1 VRHPDQ
7 LAAAVRRRALL
18 VLADIAILGSL
29 WPLAAHLVG
38 GDTTPDA
45 LIVLG
50 LLPTLC
56 LTRQWCRVGDLAREP
71 GWLRRAFPAFG
82 MVAGGFCFLVIALL
96 IARSLFG
103 GSHGLLSLLLWVI
116 GAGVWILTSRWF
128 PTPGGDQMRKRIAF
142 AGHPES
148 VARVRERLR
157 GMIADSESISVEW
170 GESPPPEAALDALD
184 QAVAGGEIDEVLLCT
199 DIADRATIAR
209 VLGRLYLRATPV
221 LLVPDFADVSLFCL
235 QTGDMAGLPVLHL
248 SDSPLTEGA
257 MTIKWIEDKVLG
269 LLFAAI
275 SAPVMV
281 VVALAVK
288 LTSPGPVLFIQ
299 ERHGLNGRIIKVYK
313 FRTMRADMLPAPGE
327 ASTSGSG
334 ETTKFFRKPA
344 ALTGSGSGSDFRQ
357 ATAGDPRVTR
367 LGRFL
372 RNTSLDELPQFINV
386 LQGRMSIV
394 GPRPHPIKL
403 NHQFADEIVELMR
416 RHYVK
421 PGITG
426 LAQISGA
433 RGETRGVDAMRRR
446 VEFDLTY
453 IRTWSLW
460 LDLRI
465 ITWTVFKGF
474 INHQP

>member
-1 VRHPDQ
+1 
-7 LAAAVRRRALL
+7 
-18 VLADIAILGSL
+18 
-29 WPLAAHLVG
+29 
-38 GDTTPDA
+38 
-45 LIVLG
+45 
-50 LLPTLC
+50 
-56 LTRQWCRVGDLAREP
+56 
-71 GWLRRAFPAFG
+71 
-82 MVAGGFCFLVIALL
+82 M
-96 IARSLFG
+96 
-103 GSHGLLSLLLWVI
+103 
-116 GAGVWILTSRWF
+116 
-128 PTPGGDQMRKRIAF
+128 
-142 AGHPES
+142 
-148 VARVRERLR
+148 RVREHLD
-157 GMIADSESISVEW
+157 GVIANTESIVVEW
-170 GESPPPEAALDALD
+170 ATSPPPQAALDTLD
-184 QAVAGGEIDEVLLCT
+184 AAVAAGDIDEVLLCT
-199 DIADRATIAR
+199 DIADRATITS
-209 VLGRLYLRATPV
+209 VLGRLHLRATPV
-221 LLVPDFADVSLFCL
+221 LLVPDFSDVSLFCW
-235 QTGDMAGLPVLHL
+235 QTSEMAGLPVLRL
-248 SDSPLTEGA
+248 SDSPLTEGSMA
-257 MTIKWIEDKVLG
+257 IKWIEDKLLG
-269 LLFAAI
+269 VIFTLI
-275 SAPVMV
+275 SAPAMLMV
-281 VVALAVK
+281 AVAVK
-288 LTSPGPVLFIQ
+288 LTSPGPILFIQ

-327 ASTSGSG
+327 SSTSGSG
-334 ETTKFFRKPA
+334 ETTRFFRKPSA
-344 ALTGSGSGSDFRQ
+344 ATVPGLGSDFRQ

-465 ITWTVFKGF
+465 IAMTVFKGF

>member
-1 VRHPDQ
+1 MRQPDQ

-18 VLADIAILGSL
+18 ALSDIAILGFMWS
-29 WPLAAHLVG
+29 LAAQLVG

-50 LLPTLC
+50 LFPTIC
-56 LTRQWCRVGDLAREP
+56 LARQWCRVGDLAREP
-71 GWLRRAFPAFG
+71 SWFRRAFPAFG
-82 MVAGGFCFLVIALL
+82 MIV
-96 IARSLFG
+96 
-103 GSHGLLSLLLWVI
+103 
-116 GAGVWILTSRWF
+116 AGVWILVSRWS
-128 PTPGGDQMRKRIAF
+128 PAPGGGQVRKSIAF
-142 AGHPES
+142 AGHPDA
-148 VARVRERLR
+148 VARVRERVR
-157 GMIADSESISVEW
+157 GMIAESESIVVEW
-170 GESPPPEAALDALD
+170 SESSPPRAALDALD
-184 QAVAGGEIDEVLLCT
+184 LAVAGGEIDEVFLCT

-235 QTGDMAGLPVLHL
+235 QTSEIAGLPILRL
-248 SDSPLTEGA
+248 SDSPLTERA
-257 MTIKWIEDKVLG
+257 MAIKWIEDKALG
-269 LLFAAI
+269 LVFFVMA
-275 SAPVMV
+275 APVMV
-281 VVALAVK
+281 MVALAVK
-288 LTSPGPVLFIQ
+288 LTNPGPVLFIQ
-299 ERHGLNGRIIKVYK
+299 DRHGLNGRIIKVYK
-313 FRTMRADMLPAPGE
+313 FRTMHANMLPDPGE
-327 ASTSGSG
+327 ASTTGSG
-334 ETTKFFRKPA
+334 QGAQFYAKPVI
-344 ALTGSGSGSDFRQ
+344 LDGSGSGSGFRQ
-357 ATAGDPRVTR
+357 ATADDPRVTR

-386 LQGRMSIV
+386 LQGHMSIV
-394 GPRPHPIKL
+394 GPRPHPITL

-433 RGETRGVDAMRRR
+433 RGETQGVDAMRRR

-465 ITWTVFKGF
+465 IFWTMLKGF
-474 INHQP
+474 INRQP